1 LTVDGI
7 APHDGLV
14 PIPETLR
21 EGTSLGRYQIV
32 RYLAEGGMAQVLL
45 ARASG
50 LEGFER
56 HVVIKR
62 IRPEQAHDVR
72 YVTMFLDEARLAA
85 LLHHHNIAQVHDVG
99 QDNGE
104 YFIAME
110 YVHGADLRQLLREL
124 NARHRKTP
132 IEHVITISTAVSAA
146 LHYAHEM
153 RTPDRRLLGVV
164 HRDVSPA
171 NILVGYDGS
180 VKVTDFGIA
189 KAALRGN
196 ETRSGTLKG
205 KVAYMAPEQCMG
217 ADVDRRSDVFALGI
231 VLYELA
237 TVRRL
242 FKGAND
248 FVTMNA
254 IVAGKIPPPS
264 QFRPDLPRELEN
276 IIMRALAHDPEK
288 RFQTAEAMRLSLEQ
302 FADEHGIRTSTTAL
316 ADFILEQLGQRP
328 EPWLDVDTQVESLDH
343 DFDGSG
349 AGAVEPATLS
359 QGELATVR
367 RSSPY
372 LAVAPTEPAIAAQP
386 APSQT
391 PMAWTA
397 ERTPLVERL
406 RRRKMTWL
414 VAGGSALAVLLLATL
429 LWPRGGS
436 SQEPVATPAPAV
448 MPSPPPVEPAP
459 APLPPPAP
467 APEPVAM
474 PPPAPPQVAPPA
486 KRAPVHVVKKAP
498 PKPAP
503 PPAKAPAPPP
513 PPAAKPADCNP
524 PYYFDGDKKIFK
536 PACV

>member
-1 LTVDGI
+1 LTVDGF
-7 APHDGLV
+7 APHDERV

-45 ARASG
+45 ARTSG

-85 LLHHHNIAQVHDVG
+85 LLHHHNIVQVHDVG

-110 YVHGADLRQLLREL
+110 YVHGADLKQLLREL
-124 NARHRKTP
+124 NARHKKTP

-153 RTPDRRLLGVV
+153 RTPDRRSLGVV

-189 KAALRGN
+189 KAALRGS

-217 ADVDRRSDVFALGI
+217 AEIDRRSDVFALGI

-288 RFQTAEAMRLSLEQ
+288 RFQTAEAMRLSLEM

-316 ADFILEQLGQRP
+316 ADFVLEQLGQRP
-328 EPWLDVDTQVESLDH
+328 EPWLDVDTQVENLDT

-349 AGAVEPATLS
+349 AGAAEADTLRHD
-359 QGELATVR
+359 EMATVR

-397 ERTPLVERL
+397 ERTPLVESM
-406 RRRKMTWL
+406 RRGKMTWL
-414 VAGGSALAVLLLATL
+414 VAGGSAAVVLLIAALV
-429 LWPRGGS
+429 WPRGGS
-436 SQEPVATPAPAV
+436 SQEPVAAPV
-448 MPSPPPVEPAP
+448 TSPPPPPEPAP
-459 APLPPPAP
+459 TPLPPPP
-467 APEPVAM
+467 AAEPVAV
-474 PPPAPPQVAPPA
+474 PPPAPPHVAPPA
-486 KRAPVHVVKKAP
+486 KHAPVHVVRKAP

-503 PPAKAPAPPP
+503 PPAKAPAPAPP
-513 PPAAKPADCNP
+513 PTATPADCNP